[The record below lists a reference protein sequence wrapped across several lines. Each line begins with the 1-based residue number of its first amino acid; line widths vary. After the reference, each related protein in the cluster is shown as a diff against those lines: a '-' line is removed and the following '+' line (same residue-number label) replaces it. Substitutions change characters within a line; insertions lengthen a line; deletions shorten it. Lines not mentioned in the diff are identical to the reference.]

1 MYTFYY
7 PYYPY
12 GKDYAY
18 GYDYPYN
25 NYYNKFDYFYYTYA
39 KVCHVV
45 MEELQVPYQAKM
57 VYYKDGMNSEYAQ
70 YSPEGQMPMLQFENN
85 KFYDSMAILD
95 YFFNKYPNNKFMP
108 TTYPNRY
115 YAYQSMMYMNTY
127 VYPMYCDIFTAK
139 KYYKDSTMYTQVQET
154 SRNRL
159 YAYYDKMEQYFA
171 TNKFY
176 AGDFFSVA
184 DVMFA
189 VMAEFA
195 QYAGFKYT
203 FGANTQRYLNSVYAM
218 PSYKKVTEYQM
229 QQAESFA
236 KAA

>member
-12 GKDYAY
+12 GKDHAY

-25 NYYNKFDYFYYTYA
+25 NYYSKYDYFYYTYA

-57 VYYKDGMNSEYAQ
+57 VYYKDGANAEYAQ
-70 YSPEGQMPMLQFENN
+70 YSPEGQMPMLQFENY

-95 YFFNKYPNNKFMP
+95 YFFNKYPNNSFMP

-127 VYPMYCDIFTAK
+127 VYPMYCEIFTAK
-139 KYYKDSTMYTQVQET
+139 KYYKDSTMYTQVQESART
-154 SRNRL
+154 RL
-159 YAYYDKMEQYFA
+159 YAYYDRMEQYFA
-171 TNKFY
+171 TNKYY

-195 QYAGFKYT
+195 PYAGFKYT
-203 FGANTQRYLNSVYAM
+203 FGSNTQRYLNSVYAM
-218 PSYKKVTEYQM
+218 PSYKKVTEYQT

>member
-1 MYTFYY
+1 
-7 PYYPY
+7 
-12 GKDYAY
+12 
-18 GYDYPYN
+18 
-25 NYYNKFDYFYYTYA
+25 
-39 KVCHVV
+39 
-45 MEELQVPYQAKM
+45 
-57 VYYKDGMNSEYAQ
+57 
-70 YSPEGQMPMLQFENN
+70 
-85 KFYDSMAILD
+85 
-95 YFFNKYPNNKFMP
+95 MP